1 MTHADK
7 DPRRQARLR
16 RTLETAPLH
25 VTRWGDVIVWRG
37 DGFYCESTDGRLVP
51 SANSSNALLVTRRDV
66 LQ

>member
-16 RTLETAPLH
+16 RTLETAPLS

>member
-1 MTHADK
+1 MHADK
-7 DPRRQARLR
+7 DARRLKRLDARR
-16 RTLETAPLH
+16 FESAPLH

-51 SANSSNALLVTRRDV
+51 SVNKHGLLVTRRDV

>member
-1 MTHADK
+1 MHADK
-7 DPRRQARLR
+7 DARRLKRLDARR
-16 RTLETAPLH
+16 FESAPLH

>member
-1 MTHADK
+1 MTHASK

-16 RTLETAPLH
+16 RHMESAPLH

-37 DGFYCESTDGRLVP
+37 DGFYTESTDGRLVP
-51 SANSSNALLVTRRDV
+51 SANKNGLMVTRRDV

>member
-1 MTHADK
+1 MTHGSK

-16 RTLETAPLH
+16 RTLETSPLH
-25 VTRWGDVIVWRG
+25 VTRWGDVIVGRG

>member
-7 DPRRQARLR
+7 DPRRQARIEAER
-16 RTLETAPLH
+16 RTLDASPLH

-37 DGFYCESTDGRLVP
+37 DGLYAETVDGRLVP
-51 SANSSNALLVTRRDV
+51 SSHGIRVTRCDV

>member
-1 MTHADK
+1 MHADK
-7 DPRRQARLR
+7 DPRRTARIR
-16 RTLETAPLH
+16 KHMESAPLH

-51 SANSSNALLVTRRDV
+51 SQSGMRITRKDI